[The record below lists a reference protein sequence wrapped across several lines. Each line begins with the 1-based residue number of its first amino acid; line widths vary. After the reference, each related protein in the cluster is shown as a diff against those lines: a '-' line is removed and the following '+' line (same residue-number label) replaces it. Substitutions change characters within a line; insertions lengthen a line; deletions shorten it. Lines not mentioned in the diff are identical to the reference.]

1 MDKTK
6 VAELLRRLKDLDDKF
21 EDSYDYEDIEDVENV
36 LEDAMNLAH
45 DFADLLK

>member
-6 VAELLRRLKDLDDKF
+6 VAELLRRLKDLDDEYEK
-21 EDSYDYEDIEDVENV
+21 SYDYDDIEDVEML